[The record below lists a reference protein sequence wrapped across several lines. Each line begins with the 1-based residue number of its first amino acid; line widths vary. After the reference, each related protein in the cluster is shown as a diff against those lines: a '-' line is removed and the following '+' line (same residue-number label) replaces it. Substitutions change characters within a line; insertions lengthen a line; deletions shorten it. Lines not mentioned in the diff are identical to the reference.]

1 MLADGYIDFLD
12 STMVKRNME
21 MARMLGVPTRDEE
34 MRLLRAA
41 QNGCETS
48 REQLCI
54 RHTPFVIMIAKK
66 YRHRGVEMVD
76 LYQCGLMGL
85 NKAIDKF
92 DRDSKNRLISYAVW
106 WITQAILLE
115 VQERGATIRV
125 PINKQ
130 MKLQHVRRLVKDQ
143 LACGEVINEGLIA
156 KKVGISRKLASDLI
170 VLSMPTM
177 SLNFSL
183 KNNGMDDGGEVQDTL
198 AGESYDEVG
207 DKSEFAWA
215 MRIIERT
222 PRLSDRE
229 KMVLRERFLK
239 GRTLEDIAGDLG
251 VSRERVRQIE
261 WLATRRARA
270 VFAAADAKQGI
281 KRSDRLTMLSM
292 GG

>member
-34 MRLLRAA
+34 MRLIRAA
-41 QNGCETS
+41 KNGCETS

-92 DRDSKNRLISYAVW
+92 ALDSTNRLISYAVW

-125 PINKQ
+125 PLNKQ
-130 MKLQHVRRLVKDQ
+130 MKLQHVRRMVKDK
-143 LACGEVINEGLIA
+143 LACGEVISESKIA
-156 KKVGISRKLASDLI
+156 ENAGIKQELASDL
-170 VLSMPTM
+170 VALAMPMM
-177 SLNFSL
+177 SLNLSIRN
-183 KNNGMDDGGEVQDTL
+183 KGMDDGGEVMDTL
-198 AGESYDEVG
+198 GYTPANEV
-207 DKSEFAWA
+207 DDRSEFAWV
-215 MRIIERT
+215 MRVIERT